1 MILDSDLG
9 KRAWGEAVLFATT
22 ILNFVQFNDE
32 VGKTPYEIVTGQRP
46 YLGLVQRF
54 GTRCYFC
61 DRFPEDKLERRA
73 IPGAI
78 VGIDEDGPAYRVLE
92 LGTTRIYRIRDVVVP
107 KPPLL
112 HEDENKLPK
121 KPPNLPDGPTSI
133 NNDAGAEQPGGAA
146 LTKERRSHHRTSQL
160 TMAARI
166 LTTGAE

>member
-1 MILDSDLG
+1 MI
-9 KRAWGEAVLFATT
+9 
-22 ILNFVQFNDE
+22 
-32 VGKTPYEIVTGQRP
+32 GQRP